1 MNQVNPL
8 IVDVLQQTQTATLTQ
23 GVVLTSGAGKA
34 YQSVAQSTALA
45 VQDATDA
52 LRNVSTM
59 ATTAAG
65 VALAQI
71 LATGNVA
78 QYQPTLDSAQTIM
91 TNAIADFSAIGLAA
105 GDILKT
111 FPAGQHI

>member
-1 MNQVNPL
+1 MTQVNPL
-8 IVDVLQQTQTATLTQ
+8 IIDVIQQAQTATLSQ

-71 LATGNVA
+71 LATGDA
-78 QYQPTLDSAQTIM
+78 PRYQPTLDSAQALM
-91 TNAIADFSAIGLAA
+91 TAAIADFSSIGTAA
-105 GDILKT
+105 GTILKS
-111 FPAGQHI
+111 FPSGQHL

>member
-1 MNQVNPL
+1 MAQVNPL
-8 IVDVLQQTQTATLTQ
+8 IIDVIQQTQTATLGQ
-23 GVVLTSGAGKA
+23 GVVQVSGAGKA

-71 LATGNVA
+71 LATGDA
-78 QYQPTLDSAQTIM
+78 KQYQPTLDSAQAIM
-91 TNAIADFSAIGLAA
+91 AQAITDFGNIGKAA
-105 GDILKT
+105 GTILQN
-111 FPAGQHI
+111 FPAGQRS

>member
-1 MNQVNPL
+1 MAKVNPL
-8 IVDVLQQTQTATLTQ
+8 VIDVLQQTQTATLTQ
-23 GVVLTSGAGKA
+23 GVVLTSAGGKA

-45 VQDATDA
+45 VQDAADA

-71 LATGNVA
+71 LATGQVER
-78 QYQPTLDSAQTIM
+78 YKPTLDSAQDIM
-91 TNAIADFSAIGLAA
+91 SNAIQDFGKIGMAA
-105 GDILKT
+105 GEILKT

>member
-1 MNQVNPL
+1 MAQVNPL
-8 IVDVLQQTQTATLTQ
+8 IIDVLQQTQNATLTQ

-78 QYQPTLDSAQTIM
+78 QYQPTLD
-91 TNAIADFSAIGLAA
+91 TNAIADFSAIGMAA